1 MAQYDIIFIKNDS
14 VSGVSYSEHKLS
26 KPPVSGFSLTQNPVS
41 GLLSWVQ
48 SMNLIGTITG
58 IFDYNVLQTTGYYY
72 ISPTSVASQ
81 ASAPK
86 YNNGVLQVYKVGD
99 FISQML
105 HCYTSNLNVNPQVF
119 LRQYNPLLLAWSNW
133 TGIDT
138 NYTPPTRPP
147 QDARAPYSEGA
158 ETITSAVTLLEDALM
173 EHTFNHI
180 IEESVN
186 MRAGRWIINPNG
198 NYEIDVPF
206 DGLTPDSI
214 IDVVPIIASTTVAEE
229 AEILPFILIG
239 TDSFKVTARNLPA
252 DDIDCVIRIYKK

>member
-1 MAQYDIIFIKNDS
+1 MAQYDIVFIKNDS
-14 VSGVSYSEHKLS
+14 VSGVSYSEHKLA
-26 KPPVSGFSLTQNPVS
+26 KPPVSGFSLTQDPTS
-41 GLLSWVQ
+41 GLLSWAQ
-48 SMNLIGTITG
+48 SMNLIGTVTG
-58 IFDYNVLQTTGYYY
+58 SFNYNDLQTTGYYY
-72 ISPTSVASQ
+72 ISPSSVPSQ

-86 YNNGVLQVYKVGD
+86 YNNGVLQVHKVGD

-105 HCYTSNLNVNPQVF
+105 HCYTNNVNVNPQVF
-119 LRQYNPLLLAWSNW
+119 LRQYNPILSAWSNW

-138 NYTPPTRPP
+138 NYTAPTRPP
-147 QDARAPYSEGA
+147 QDTRSPYSEGA
-158 ETITSAVTLLEDALM
+158 ETISGAVTLLENAIM

-180 IEESVN
+180 IEDSVN
-186 MRAGRWIINPNG
+186 IRAGWWIINPNG

-214 IDVVPIIASTTVAEE
+214 IDVSPIIASTSVAEE

-239 TDSFKVTARNLPA
+239 TDSFKVTARNQPT